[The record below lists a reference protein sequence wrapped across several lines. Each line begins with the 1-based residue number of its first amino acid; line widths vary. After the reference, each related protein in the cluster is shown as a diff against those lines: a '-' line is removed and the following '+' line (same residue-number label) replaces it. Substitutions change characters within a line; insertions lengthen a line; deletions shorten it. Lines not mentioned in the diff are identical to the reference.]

1 MEIHRRKVLHL
12 SAAVAAL
19 SLTSRAA
26 RADNYPSRPV
36 HILVGFG
43 AGMAVDIVAR
53 LIAAPLSDRLGQPVV
68 VENHPGAATNLAAA
82 EVVRAAPDGYTLL
95 AMTVNNAVNAT
106 LYKDLKFNLM
116 TDIAPVAATFRSPN
130 VLVAPL
136 SLPVK
141 TLPEFIAYAKAHPG
155 KINCATG
162 GPGSAP
168 YMDAELFKMMTG
180 LDLVNIPYTGSYM
193 PDLLSGQIQ
202 CAFPVMAGA
211 IADVRAGKLR
221 ALAVTSA
228 ERSNALPDVPPV
240 AEFVPGFEASVWY
253 GVGAPKNMP
262 AAVINK
268 LNSAINSVLA
278 DAKLKTRFADIG
290 GVPMGGSPEA
300 FRTLIANDVTKWAKV
315 IRVANIKPM

>member
-1 MEIHRRKVLHL
+1 MKIRRREVLHL
-12 SAAVAAL
+12 GAAAAAL

-36 HILVGFG
+36 RIFVGFG
-43 AGMAVDIVAR
+43 AGMAVDIVTR
-53 LIAAPLSDRLGQPVV
+53 LIAEPLSERLGQPVV
-68 VENHPGAATNLAAA
+68 VENHPGAATNIAAE

-106 LYKDLKFNLM
+106 LYKNLKFNIM
-116 TDIAPVAATFRSPN
+116 TDITPVIATFSSPN
-130 VLVAPL
+130 VLVVTL

-141 TLPEFIAYAKAHPG
+141 TLPEFIAYAKARPG

-180 LDLVNIPYTGSYM
+180 LDLVNVPYTGSYM
-193 PDLLSGQIQ
+193 PDLLSGQLQ
-202 CAFPVMAGA
+202 CAFPVMAAA
-211 IADVRAGKLR
+211 IANIRAGKLR

-240 AEFVPGFEASVWY
+240 AKFVPGFDASIWY
-253 GVGAPKNMP
+253 GIGAPRNTS
-262 AAVINK
+262 ASIINK

-278 DAKLKTRFADIG
+278 DPKLKTRFADIG
-290 GVPMGGSPEA
+290 GVPMGGSPGS
-300 FRTLIANDVTKWAKV
+300 FRRLIANDVTKWAKV
-315 IRVANIKPM
+315 IQVAKIQPM

>member
-1 MEIHRRKVLHL
+1 MKIHRRQVLHL
-12 SAAVAAL
+12 GAASAAL

-26 RADNYPSRPV
+26 RADDYPSRPV
-36 HILVGFG
+36 RIFVGFG

-53 LIAAPLSDRLGQPVV
+53 LIAASLSDRLGQPVV
-68 VENHPGAATNLAAA
+68 VENHPGAATNFAAG

-106 LYKDLKFNLM
+106 LYKNLKFNIM
-116 TDIAPVAATFRSPN
+116 TDLTPIAATFRSPN
-130 VLVAPL
+130 VLVVTL

-168 YMDAELFKMMTG
+168 YMAAELFKMMTG
-180 LDLVNIPYTGSYM
+180 LDLVNIPYTGNYV
-193 PDLLSGQIQ
+193 PDLLSGQVQ

-211 IADVRAGKLR
+211 IANIRAGKLR

-228 ERSNALPDVPPV
+228 ERSDALPDVPPV
-240 AEFVPGFEASVWY
+240 AEFVPGFEASIWY
-253 GVGAPKNMP
+253 GIGAPKNTP
-262 AAVINK
+262 AAIINK
-268 LNSAINSVLA
+268 LNNEINSVLA
-278 DAKLKTRFADIG
+278 DPKLKTRFADIG

-300 FRTLIANDVTKWAKV
+300 FRTLIANDVTKWANV
-315 IRVANIKPM
+315 IRVAKISPM